1 MTRTTTAT
9 PILATLAALALA
21 LAACGGDD
29 AGTGP
34 AAETYA
40 AQLGAAG
47 IVGQTVTSAATGS
60 ATVRVDGGTLHYTI
74 DLAGMTEV
82 IAAHIHGPATP
93 AQNAD
98 VIVTL
103 FAPSSPT
110 GMINGRLVG
119 GTVASSQLEPGVTVD
134 RVTRYLRSDS
144 AFVMV
149 HSTTYPDGEIR
160 GHLARQ

>member
-1 MTRTTTAT
+1 MSRPTSAT
-9 PILATLAALALA
+9 PVLAALALA
-21 LAACGGDD
+21 VFAGCGGDD
-29 AGTGP
+29 GGTGP
-34 AAETYA
+34 AAETYV
-40 AQLGAAG
+40 AQLSAAG
-47 IVGQTVTSAATGS
+47 IVGATVTSSATGS
-60 ATVRVDGGTLHYTI
+60 STVTLEGGALHYTI

-103 FAPSSPT
+103 FAPSAPT
-110 GMINGRLVG
+110 GTIDGRLVG

-134 RVTRYLRSDS
+134 QVTRYLRSDS

-160 GHLARQ
+160 GHLVRP